1 MDSYAQII
9 NENAHCTGENVVD
22 AGDSDP
28 SVGDRFSSPES
39 LEALMER
46 KEIISQQLVYRK
58 EIISQQLVY
67 KNIVFVEINKRN
79 YAMYDK
85 ESGKKIS
92 NQSEYCRNLIQT
104 DPSLSDIT
112 FDKKPRTYDFIQE
125 IMKRLL
131 AVSE

>member
-1 MDSYAQII
+1 
-9 NENAHCTGENVVD
+9 
-22 AGDSDP
+22 
-28 SVGDRFSSPES
+28 
-39 LEALMER
+39 ME
-46 KEIISQQLVYRK
+46 RK